1 MNSYRLGID
10 IGGTF
15 TDFVLLDEAS
25 GEISIE
31 KCLTTGTRPEVGVF
45 DGIDRLGARH
55 PGYLDRTHDVNHATT
70 LVTNVILER
79 KGARTGLVTTRGFRD
94 ILEMGREVKY
104 TVFRF
109 DIRFP
114 PPLVPRELRLG
125 VTERV
130 LADGTAITPLDEAEV
145 RSAAARFR
153 DAGVEAVAV
162 CFLHAYRNPSH
173 ELRTA
178 EILSDELPGIQLSLS
193 HEVHPEPKEYERTST
208 TVVDAY
214 IKSVAAGYL
223 DHFADGLGER
233 GFRGRPFIMLSNGGT
248 ATLETAKR
256 YPVRIVE
263 SGPAAGV
270 EAAMFYGGLLELD
283 PLLAFDMGGTT
294 AKLCIVEHG
303 RATRTRSF
311 EVDRA
316 DRFKAGSG
324 IPVAVPVYDLLEI
337 GAGGGSIARVND
349 LGLLQVGPQSAGSA
363 PGPACYGGGGAE
375 PTVTDADLV
384 LGFLNAD
391 YFLGGEMPLDAA
403 AARSVLEERIAR
415 PADLSLTETA
425 AGIHEL
431 VNETMGAAARV
442 YVSEKAQSPSDLV
455 LVASGGAGPVHA
467 TGLARKL
474 RCPTVVVPPYSGVMS
489 AVGLLSAPIAFERSR
504 AVRRILS
511 ACDPAELE
519 ARFVDLENETRGLL
533 PADGAAH
540 SRRVIDLRYS
550 GQDYA
555 LEIDIAGSCAE
566 PGAAARWRRDFEAAY
581 ERLYGRIDDDNPIEV
596 ANVRVHASL
605 ASVPPRIPKPSA
617 GVDADPKAE
626 RRIYVFDTG
635 GFEPAPVYERSALRT
650 GQVIDGPA
658 VVEERESTLVLGP
671 GDRLE
676 VDAVGCLR
684 ISVALPEIGR
694 NAGTDAPETAIDEG

>member
-1 MNSYRLGID
+1 MGSYRLGID

-15 TDFVLLDEAS
+15 TDFVLLDGES
-25 GEISIE
+25 GEISVE
-31 KCLTTGTRPEVGVF
+31 KCLTTAARPEAGVF
-45 DGIDRLGARH
+45 DGVDRLAERH
-55 PGYLDRTHDVNHATT
+55 PGYLARANDVNHATT

-130 LADGTAITPLDEAEV
+130 LADGTVRVPLDEAEV
-145 RSAAARFR
+145 RSAAALFR

-173 ELRTA
+173 ELRAA
-178 EILSDELPGIQLSLS
+178 EILADALPGVHLSCS

-214 IKSVAAGYL
+214 IKSVASGYL
-223 DHFADGLGER
+223 DHFANGLGER

-248 ATLETAKR
+248 ATLQTAKQF
-256 YPVRIVE
+256 PVRIVE

-294 AKLCIVEHG
+294 AKLCIVERG
-303 RATRTRSF
+303 RAVRTRSF

-337 GAGGGSIARVND
+337 GAGGGSIARVNN
-349 LGLLQVGPQSAGSA
+349 LGLLQVGPQSAGST
-363 PGPACYGGGGAE
+363 PGPACYGRGGTE

-384 LGFLNAD
+384 LGYLNAD
-391 YFLGGEMPLDAA
+391 YFLGGEMPLDTG
-403 AARSVLEERIAR
+403 AARRVLEERIAR

-455 LVASGGAGPVHA
+455 LIASGGAGPVHA

-504 AVRRILS
+504 AVRRLLS
-511 ACDPAELE
+511 DCDPAALE
-519 ARFVDLENETRGLL
+519 ALFVDLENETCGLL
-533 PADGAAH
+533 PADETAR
-540 SRRVIDLRYS
+540 SRRVIDLRFS

-555 LEIDIAGSCAE
+555 LETDIGDSCME
-566 PGAAARWRRDFEAAY
+566 TGAAARWQRDFEAAY
-581 ERLYGRIDDDNPIEV
+581 ERLYGRVDDDNPIEV
-596 ANVRVHASL
+596 ANLRVHASL
-605 ASVPPRIPKPSA
+605 ASEPPRIPKPTA
-617 GVDADPKAE
+617 GAHARPKAE
-626 RRIYVFDTG
+626 RGIYVFDTG
-635 GFEPAPVYERSALRT
+635 GFELAPVYERSALRA
-650 GQVIDGPA
+650 GQEIEGPA

-676 VDAVGCLR
+676 VDSVGCLR
-684 ISVALPEIGR
+684 IAVALPDLGR
-694 NAGTDAPETAIDEG
+694 AAQARTP

>member
-1 MNSYRLGID
+1 MGSYRLGID

-15 TDFVLLDEAS
+15 TDFVLLDGES
-25 GEISIE
+25 GEISVE
-31 KCLTTGTRPEVGVF
+31 KCLTTGARPEAGVF
-45 DGIDRLGARH
+45 DGVDRLAERH
-55 PGYLDRTHDVNHATT
+55 PGYLARANDVNHATT

-130 LADGTAITPLDEAEV
+130 LADGTVRVPLDEAEV
-145 RSAAARFR
+145 RSAAAFFR
-153 DAGVEAVAV
+153 DAGVEAIAV

-173 ELRTA
+173 ELRAA
-178 EILSDELPGIQLSLS
+178 EILADALPGVHLSCS

-214 IKSVAAGYL
+214 IKSVASGYL
-223 DHFADGLGER
+223 DHFAEGLGER
-233 GFRGRPFIMLSNGGT
+233 GFRGRPYIMLSNGGT
-248 ATLETAKR
+248 ATLQTAKQF
-256 YPVRIVE
+256 PVRIVE

-303 RATRTRSF
+303 RAVRTRSF
-311 EVDRA
+311 EIDRA

-337 GAGGGSIARVND
+337 GAGGGSIARVNN
-349 LGLLQVGPQSAGSA
+349 LGLLQVGPQSAGST
-363 PGPACYGGGGAE
+363 PGPACYGRGGTE

-384 LGFLNAD
+384 LGYLNAD
-391 YFLGGEMPLDAA
+391 YFLGGEMPLDTD
-403 AARSVLEERIAR
+403 AARRVLAERIAR

-442 YVSEKAQSPSDLV
+442 YVSEKAQAPSDLV
-455 LVASGGAGPVHA
+455 LIASGGAGPVHA

-489 AVGLLSAPIAFERSR
+489 AIGLLSAPIAFERSR
-504 AVRRILS
+504 AVRRLLCD
-511 ACDPAELE
+511 CDPAELE
-519 ARFVDLENETRGLL
+519 ALFVDLENETRGLL
-533 PADGAAH
+533 PADGAARN
-540 SRRVIDLRYS
+540 RRVIDLRYS

-555 LEIDIAGSCAE
+555 LETDIGDSCTE
-566 PGAAARWRRDFEAAY
+566 TGAAARWQRDFEAAY
-581 ERLYGRIDDDNPIEV
+581 ERLYGRIDDDNPVEV
-596 ANVRVHASL
+596 ANLRVHASL
-605 ASVPPRIPKPSA
+605 ASEPPRIPKPTA
-617 GVDADPKAE
+617 GAHALPKAQ
-626 RRIYVFDTG
+626 RGIYVFDTG
-635 GFEPAPVYERSALRT
+635 GFELAPVYERSALRA
-650 GQVIDGPA
+650 GQEIEGPA

-676 VDAVGCLR
+676 VDSVGCLR
-684 ISVALPEIGR
+684 IAVALPDLGR
-694 NAGTDAPETAIDEG
+694 AAQARTP